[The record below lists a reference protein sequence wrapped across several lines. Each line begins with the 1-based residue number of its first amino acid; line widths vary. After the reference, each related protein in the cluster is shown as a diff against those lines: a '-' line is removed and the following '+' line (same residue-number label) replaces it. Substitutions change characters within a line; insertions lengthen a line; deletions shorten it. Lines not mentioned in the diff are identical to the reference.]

1 MGPHTTSKNFV
12 SPRKA
17 SKFFAARLPLNEKFS
32 IIYLMEESGSPAV
45 ERATLALI

>member
-1 MGPHTTSKNFV
+1 MYSFTSDGAPHHIEEF
-12 SPRKA
+12 RG
-17 SKFFAARLPLNEKFS
+17 LPLNEKFS